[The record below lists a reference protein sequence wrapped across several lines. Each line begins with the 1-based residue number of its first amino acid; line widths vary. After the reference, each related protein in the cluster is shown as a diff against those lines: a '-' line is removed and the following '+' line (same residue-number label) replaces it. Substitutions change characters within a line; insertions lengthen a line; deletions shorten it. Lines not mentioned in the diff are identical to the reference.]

1 MKSPDTPDFYH
12 ELKRTLARGWNT
24 WNTRSVLSHV
34 LLPEGIAVNLGI
46 KEYRDRSYLKESL
59 IGRRGEKA
67 EVVIPAVRSYDGR
80 YTDVTVRW
88 KDITI
93 RVESAT
99 EGGDLLLLVSTL
111 ASQEY
116 KPATLVAEGGVLW
129 NREGYVYE
137 RGGELQWET
146 PDTKQTLRLA
156 AGQNHA
162 PVHDPYIPAQ
172 GGYLAYTLV
181 AGEPIALSTG
191 GVDRTRAG
199 IEAVMRDREREQEQY
214 AADRF
219 GDLAETYRAMQ
230 TCLAWNT
237 VYDPL
242 KDRVVS
248 PVSRIWNCVWG
259 GYVLFC
265 WDTYFAAAMAA
276 IDNRDLAY
284 ANAIE
289 ITREITG
296 SGFVPNFATVGD
308 LKSYDRSQPPV
319 GAMIVLGLYRTF
331 GDRWLPEMLF
341 DDLLRWNRWWDT
353 ARRDGDLLC
362 WGSDPFPPRAGAH
375 FETAEV
381 DNAIGPMMESGLDN
395 SPMWDGVPFDQSK
408 HLQCLHDAGLNGLYV
423 RDCESLEAL
432 AVILGRDAEAD
443 ELRER
448 GDRYRQSIQ
457 RRLWDEGAGLFLNR
471 RTDTGELSAR
481 VSPTNFY
488 PLLGGAATGEQA
500 ARMVEEHLLHPARF
514 GGDYVLPSI
523 SRDDP
528 AYPDQTYWRGRIW
541 APMNFLVYAGLCR
554 YDLPE
559 AKTELVAKSQSLL
572 LKEWREH
579 GRVCENYCA
588 DTGQG
593 GELRNSDAFY
603 HWGGLLGLIAFIEK
617 DFLPNFLVLAP
628 DNGNEPGGVDNGAT

>member
-1 MKSPDTPDFYH
+1 MESPVGPDPYD
-12 ELKRTLARGWNT
+12 ELKRGLARGWNT

-46 KEYRDRSYLKESL
+46 KEYRERSYLKESL
-59 IGRRGEKA
+59 IGRRGEKV
-67 EVVIPAVRSYDGR
+67 EVVMPGARSYDGR

-88 KDITI
+88 KEVTV
-93 RVESAT
+93 RVQSAT
-99 EGGDLLLLVSTL
+99 EGEDLLLLVTPL
-111 ASQEY
+111 ASQTY
-116 KPATLVAEGGVLW
+116 SPATLVVEGGVLW
-129 NREGYVYE
+129 NWDGCVRKS
-137 RGGELQWET
+137 GEELHWEA
-146 PDTKQTLRLA
+146 PGNVQTLHLA
-156 AGQNHA
+156 GGQPST
-162 PVHDPYIPAQ
+162 PVFDPYIPAQ
-172 GGYLAYTLV
+172 GCYLAYALNV
-181 AGEPIALSTG
+181 GEAIALHTG
-191 GVDRTRAG
+191 GVPRSRAQ
-199 IEAVMRDREREQEQY
+199 IEAVLSSRQKEQEQY

-219 GDLAETYRAMQ
+219 GELAEVYRAMQ

-248 PVSRIWNCVWG
+248 PVSRIWNCGWG

-289 ITREITG
+289 ITREITE
-296 SGFVPNFATVGD
+296 SGFVPNFATVCD

-319 GAMIVLGLYRTF
+319 GSLVVLGLYRTF
-331 GDRWLPEMLF
+331 GDKWLPEMLF
-341 DDLLRWNRWWDT
+341 DDLLRWNRWWDS

-362 WGSDPFPPRAGAH
+362 WGSDPFAPRVGAH

-381 DNAIGPMMESGLDN
+381 DNAVGPMMESGLDN
-395 SPMWDGVPFDQSK
+395 SPMWDGVPFDSSK

-432 AVILGRDAEAD
+432 AVILGRDTEAG
-443 ELRER
+443 ELRAR
-448 GDRYRQSIQ
+448 GDRYRQAIQ
-457 RRLWDEGAGLFLNR
+457 ERLWDEEAGLFLNR
-471 RTDTGELSAR
+471 RTDTGERSSR
-481 VSPTNFY
+481 TSPTNFY
-488 PLLGGAATGEQA
+488 PLLGGAGTDAQAT
-500 ARMVEEHLLHPARF
+500 RMMTEHLLHPARF
-514 GGDYVLPSI
+514 GGEFVLPSI

-528 AYPDQTYWRGRIW
+528 AYPDQSYWRGRIW

-559 AKTELVAKSQSLL
+559 ARGELAAKSQALL

-593 GELRNSDAFY
+593 GEVRNSDAFY
-603 HWGGLLGLIAFIEK
+603 HWGGLLGLITFIEK
-617 DFLPNFLVLAP
+617 AFLPDFFLLAP
-628 DNGNEPGGVDNGAT
+628 DNEKQDERD

>member
-1 MKSPDTPDFYH
+1 MELSPGFTAYDA
-12 ELKRTLARGWNT
+12 LKRSLARGWNT

-46 KEYRDRSYLKESL
+46 KEYRGRSYLKETL
-59 IGRRGEKA
+59 IGRRGEGA
-67 EVVIPAVRSYDGR
+67 EVVIPGPRSYDGR

-88 KDITI
+88 KDITL
-93 RVESAT
+93 RVQSAT
-99 EGGDLLLLVSTL
+99 EGEDLLLLVTPL
-111 ASQEY
+111 ASQVY
-116 KPATLVAEGGVLW
+116 SPATLVVEGGVLW
-129 NREGYVYE
+129 NRDGCV
-137 RGGELQWET
+137 RKVGEELRWET
-146 PDTKQTLRLA
+146 PEKVQTIRPA
-156 AGQNHA
+156 EGQQA
-162 PVHDPYIPAQ
+162 IPVHDPYIPTQ
-172 GGYLAYTLV
+172 GCYLSYTLNV
-181 AGEPIALSTG
+181 GEAIALHTG
-191 GVDRTRAG
+191 SIRRSRAS
-199 IEAVMRDREREQEQY
+199 IESVMRERQAEQEQY
-214 AADRF
+214 VADRF
-219 GDLAETYRAMQ
+219 GELAEAYRAMQ

-242 KDRVVS
+242 KGRVIS
-248 PVSRIWNCVWG
+248 PVSRIWNCGWG

-289 ITREITG
+289 ITREITA
-296 SGFVPNFATVGD
+296 SGFVPNFATVCD
-308 LKSYDRSQPPV
+308 LKSNDRSQPPV
-319 GAMIVLGLYRTF
+319 GSLVVLGLYRTF
-331 GDRWLPEMLF
+331 GDRWLLELLF
-341 DDLLRWNRWWDT
+341 DDLLRWNRWWDG
-353 ARRDGDLLC
+353 ARREGELLC
-362 WGSDPFPPRAGAH
+362 WGSDPYVPRVGAH

-395 SPMWDGVPFDQSK
+395 SPMWDGVPFDQAK

-432 AVILGRDAEAD
+432 ALILGRTAEAG
-443 ELRER
+443 ELRTR
-448 GDRYRQSIQ
+448 GDRYRDAIEE
-457 RRLWDEGAGLFLNR
+457 RLWDEEVGLFLNR
-471 RTDTGELSAR
+471 RTDTGERSPR

-488 PLLGGAATGEQA
+488 PLLGGAGTQA
-500 ARMVEEHLLHPARF
+500 QAMRMMQEHLLHPARF
-514 GGDYVLPSI
+514 GGEFILPSI

-559 AKTELVAKSQSLL
+559 ARRELAAKSQSLL

-588 DTGQG
+588 NTGQG
-593 GELRNSDAFY
+593 GEVRNSDAFY
-603 HWGGLLGLIAFIEK
+603 HWGGLLGLITFIEK
-617 DFLPNFLVLAP
+617 AFLPDFLALTL
-628 DNGNEPGGVDNGAT
+628 DNGENGKEQYGGK